1 MPDIF
6 SFFRRRRRPAPR
18 QPASMAGEVI
28 DLASMGGAINGTY
41 VDIASVPVNTDKAR
55 SARPQQPQRRP
66 PPPDNGPQRQ
76 QPPLDDGPPPRQP
89 PPPENDRNVSRLR
102 KAGRSR

>member
-1 MPDIF
+1 
-6 SFFRRRRRPAPR
+6 
-18 QPASMAGEVI
+18 MAGEVI

-41 VDIASVPVNTDKAR
+41 VDIASVAVNTEKAR

-66 PPPDNGPQRQ
+66 PPHDNGPQRQ
-76 QPPLDDGPPPRQP
+76 PPPPDDGPRRANRRRPKMG
-89 PPPENDRNVSRLR
+89 RNVNRLR